1 MAQGRAKEFR
11 MAKFI
16 KVPPLKI
23 MGDGRW
29 QLADILIYE
38 SDLTILQIVIL
49 EGFETDLA
57 SIPSW
62 VPEFLIPRNGR
73 HRAAAIVHDYL
84 CRNPTLEERSLADKI
99 FLEAMKVDGVPAWRR
114 YAMYYAVRSVTLYC
128 MIKRKMK

>member
-1 MAQGRAKEFR
+1 MARFV
-11 MAKFI
+11 

-29 QLADILIYE
+29 ELAGILVYE

-84 CRNPTLEERSLADKI
+84 CRNPTLEERSLADQI
-99 FLEAMKVDGVPAWRR
+99 FLEAMKVDDVPGWRR
-114 YAMYYAVRSVTLYC
+114 YAMYYAVRSVT
-128 MIKRKMK
+128 IWRKVMRKWK